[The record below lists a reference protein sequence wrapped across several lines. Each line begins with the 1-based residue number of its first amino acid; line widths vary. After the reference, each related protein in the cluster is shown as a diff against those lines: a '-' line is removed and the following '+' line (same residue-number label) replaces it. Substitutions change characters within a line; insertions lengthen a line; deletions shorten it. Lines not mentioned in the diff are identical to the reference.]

1 MARWS
6 FPVKR
11 AGAEFSIGSPVR
23 PAREPRRAGGFTL
36 LEVLVALLLLSLA
49 LVALMRLS
57 ALDLRASAQLRDTT
71 FAQWVAA
78 NVLAETRL
86 RDELPPLGRS
96 NGEARMAGQRWRWEL
111 AVTQTEAAN
120 VRRLDVTVRAAGE
133 ERGLA
138 VADDDGVAAQLTGF
152 AVQP

>member
-1 MARWS
+1 MNVCSEGNARAS
-6 FPVKR
+6 R
-11 AGAEFSIGSPVR
+11 G
-23 PAREPRRAGGFTL
+23 AGGFTL

-78 NVLAETRL
+78 NVLAESRL
-86 RDELPPLGRS
+86 RSELPPLGRS

-111 AVTQTEAAN
+111 AVSQTEAAD
-120 VRRLDVTVRAAGE
+120 VRRMDVTVRAAGE
-133 ERGLA
+133 ERSISIS
-138 VADDDGVAAQLTGF
+138 DDDGVAARLTGF

>member
-1 MARWS
+1 M
-6 FPVKR
+6 KR
-11 AGAEFSIGSPVR
+11 AGAEFSIGSPAR

>member
-6 FPVKR
+6 FLVNHV
-11 AGAEFSIGSPVR
+11 GAEYSSTSSMR
-23 PAREPRRAGGFTL
+23 TARVPLRIGGFTL

-57 ALDLRASAQLRDTT
+57 ALDLRASAQLRDST

-86 RDELPPLGRS
+86 RNELPPVGRS
-96 NGEARMAGQRWRWEL
+96 NGEARMAEQRWHWEL
-111 AVTQTEAAN
+111 AVTQTEAAS

-133 ERGLA
+133 EGR
-138 VADDDGVAAQLTGF
+138 VATTDDGVAAQLTGF

>member
-1 MARWS
+1 M
-6 FPVKR
+6 KR
-11 AGAEFSIGSPVR
+11 ADADTSIVCSIGN
-23 PAREPRRAGGFTL
+23 ARHSRRAGGFTL

-78 NVLAETRL
+78 NVLAEARL
-86 RDELPPLGRS
+86 HSELPPLGRS
-96 NGEARMAGQRWRWEL
+96 NGEARMAGQRWLWEL
-111 AVTQTEAAN
+111 AVSQTEAAN
-120 VRRLDVTVRAAGE
+120 VRRMDVTVRAAGE
-133 ERGLA
+133 ERGIA
-138 VADDDGVAAQLTGF
+138 ASDDDGVAARLTSF